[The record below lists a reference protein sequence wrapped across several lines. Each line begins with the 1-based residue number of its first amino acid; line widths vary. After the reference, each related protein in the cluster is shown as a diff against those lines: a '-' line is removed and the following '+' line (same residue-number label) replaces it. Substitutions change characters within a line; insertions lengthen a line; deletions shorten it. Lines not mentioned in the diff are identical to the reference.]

1 MTRIQK
7 ERDKFCFK
15 IFLSQFENCIADIKS
30 KSTKLQYLSG
40 YLADYAL
47 KIIQHL
53 SISDENYNTALA
65 VLKNEFLDKDI
76 MIRENRNE
84 ISEAKP
90 YFNSD
95 VINIRK
101 YLTKIPADLS
111 DLKDSYGMDFQLE
124 GSPRKVYMSNRI
136 FAKLPNSLKK
146 ALIHVTS
153 TN

>member
-1 MTRIQK
+1 MQR
-7 ERDKFCFK
+7 
-15 IFLSQFENCIADIKS
+15 
-30 KSTKLQYLSG
+30 
-40 YLADYAL
+40 
-47 KIIQHL
+47 L
-53 SISDENYNTALA
+53 SISDENYDTALA
-65 VLKNEFLDKDI
+65 VLKNEFLDKDVI
-76 MIRENRNE
+76 IREIRNE

-101 YLTKIPADLS
+101 YLTKIRADLS
-111 DLKDSYGMDFQLE
+111 DLKDSYGMYFWLE

-136 FAKLPNSLKK
+136 FTKLLNSLKK